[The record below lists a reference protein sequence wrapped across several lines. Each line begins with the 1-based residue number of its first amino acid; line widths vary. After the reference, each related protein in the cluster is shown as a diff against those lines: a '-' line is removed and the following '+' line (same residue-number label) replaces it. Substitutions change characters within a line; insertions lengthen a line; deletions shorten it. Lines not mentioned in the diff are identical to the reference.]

1 MLLAV
6 PYQTIELAKLYIDP
20 FSMDRRDRTSAP
32 LTYRDSAL
40 TFHGCSILTPAM
52 PLLSYDTVSN
62 RLQFDLTGQRVFSH
76 RLHAIQDHI
85 ANHLFAHR
93 RQIFT
98 TDYSLRDIHGL
109 LQKLYTPS
117 TLSVYAYPTT
127 PVGCTSDPRL
137 EVQTIKPGSAI
148 RFVLR
153 LHGLLLLE
161 NRGVPHVRIQHSLV
175 SVRNSSDA

>member
-20 FSMDRRDRTSAP
+20 FSMDRRDRKSAP
-32 LTYRDSAL
+32 LSYRDSAL
-40 TFHGCSILTPAM
+40 TFHGCSILTPSM

-98 TDYSLRDIHGL
+98 TDYSLREIHGL
-109 LQKLYTPS
+109 LQKLYMPS

-127 PVGCTSDPRL
+127 PVACTSDL
-137 EVQTIKPGSAI
+137 TLAAVKPGSSI
-148 RFVLR
+148 RLVLR

-161 NRGVPHVRIQHSLV
+161 NRGVPHIRIQHSLV
-175 SVRNSSDA
+175 SLSV